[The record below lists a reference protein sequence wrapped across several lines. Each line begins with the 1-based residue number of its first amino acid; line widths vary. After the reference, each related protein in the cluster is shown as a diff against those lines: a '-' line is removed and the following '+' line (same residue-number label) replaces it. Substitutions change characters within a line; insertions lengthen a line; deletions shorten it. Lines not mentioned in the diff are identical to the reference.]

1 MTFSL
6 KDFLRTPLDEK
17 VKEKKLTPEQQRAYE
32 EDKKRKQEK
41 LNRMLESDREFAK
54 KKHELQ
60 EKRMKEREK
69 AIEEKIDQEGR
80 FKYMLEEEA
89 KLEEKRTGKER
100 KKLSRKIPKKAA
112 KGGYIKKYANGGSVR
127 AARF

>member
-6 KDFLRTPLDEK
+6 KDFLRTPLDK
-17 VKEKKLTPEQQRAYE
+17 KLKEKKLTSEQQKAYE

-69 AIEEKIDQEGR
+69 AIDQKGR
-80 FKYMLEEEA
+80 FEYMLEQET
-89 KLEEKRTGKER
+89 KLEEKRTGKKR
-100 KKLSRKIPKKAA
+100 KKLPNVS
-112 KGGYIKKYANGGSVR
+112 KGGYVKKYANGGSVR

>member
-80 FKYMLEEEA
+80 FKYMLEEET
-89 KLEEKRTGKER
+89 KLEEKRT
-100 KKLSRKIPKKAA
+100 
-112 KGGYIKKYANGGSVR
+112 
-127 AARF
+127 